1 MTKSNVC
8 AKIISLKEQ
17 MFCGDDMKTILHCDL
32 NNFFASVECRE
43 NPQLRDKPVAVC
55 GNVEERKGIVLAKNE
70 LAKRFDIKTGE
81 PLWQAKRKCPDLI
94 SVPPHFSLYM
104 KASAE
109 AFEIYTRFTDL
120 IEPFGIDECW
130 LDVTGSEL
138 LFGTGEEIADKIR
151 ETVKKELGLTISVGV
166 SFNKAFAKLGSDLKK
181 PDAVTVISPE
191 DFREKLWRLPVESLL
206 GAGRATCM
214 KLNSYGVRTIGDLA
228 QCSEDFISRILG
240 VNGAA
245 LRLTALGAGND
256 LVCRQD
262 FRREVKSIGNST
274 TCVRDLNSNK
284 EVWEVLLELSR
295 SVCQRLRK
303 EGKAACGVQISIK
316 TSDLEV
322 REFQAQTGGEIRSSQ
337 ELAKK
342 GFELFCERFKWELP
356 VRAVGIRAFS
366 LTSATDFCQQSFLE
380 DTARLL
386 RREKAEEAIDALEER
401 FGKDIVLPLSA
412 MKDTSVPDQ
421 KNKPGF
427 FH

>member
-1 MTKSNVC
+1 M
-8 AKIISLKEQ
+8 I
-17 MFCGDDMKTILHCDL
+17 MKTILHCDL

-55 GNVEERKGIVLAKNE
+55 GSVEERKGIVLAKNE
-70 LAKRFDIKTGE
+70 LAKSFGVKTGE
-81 PLWQAKRKCPDLI
+81 PWWQAKRKCQGLV
-94 SVPPHFSLYM
+94 SVPPHYSSYM
-104 KASAE
+104 NASAE
-109 AFEIYTRFTDL
+109 AFEIYTRFTDM

-130 LDVTGSEL
+130 LDVTGSGL
-138 LFGTGEEIADKIR
+138 LFGTGEEIAYKIK
-151 ETVKKELGLTISVGV
+151 ETIKSELGLTISVGV

-191 DFREKLWRLPVESLL
+191 NFHEKLWRLPVENLL

-214 KLNSYGVRTIGDLA
+214 KLKRYGVRTIGDLA

-240 VNGAA
+240 VSGEA
-245 LRLTALGAGND
+245 LRIAALGAGSD
-256 LVCRQD
+256 SVCRQD
-262 FRREVKSIGNST
+262 FKREVKSIGNST

-303 EGKAACGVQISIK
+303 EGKAACGIQVSVK

-322 REFQAQTGGEIRSSQ
+322 REFQAQTEFEIRSSL
-337 ELAKK
+337 ELARK

-366 LTSATDFCQQSFLE
+366 LTNASDFCQQSLLD

-386 RREKAEEAIDALEER
+386 RKEKAEEAIDALEER

-412 MKDTSVPDQ
+412 MKQIPIPDQ
-421 KNKPGF
+421 KNKSGF